1 MGKAVRAGGNTWARG
16 LNLSVIGNLPIGD
29 RFSVFGRVGGTDGW
43 TKTESNTSSL
53 QSGKDRGVGLAY
65 GLGINF
71 NLSTN
76 WGLRG
81 ALSNMV

>member
-29 RFSVFGRVGGTDGW
+29 RFSVFGRVGGTYGW